1 MGAAEPRPIL
11 LLLSVLALTQ
21 TETQAS
27 AGSHSLRY
35 FVTTTSGP
43 GVREPRVIIVGYVD
57 NIEFMSFDSDAESP
71 RTEPRGS
78 WVKRMGQ
85 KFWEEEVKYAESY
98 AQRAREN
105 LRLALSVYNHSS
117 NDSHTIQ
124 CLIGCEIGPDGR
136 LIRGEYAHA
145 YDGNDYL
152 SLNEDLHSW
161 TAGDTSAQI
170 AADKWKADGVAGRIR
185 AILEGR
191 CVETLLR
198 HLEIGKKTLQRT
210 DPPKAHVTHH
220 LRLEGDV
227 TLRCWALGFYPA
239 EITLTWQRDGEDQ
252 IQDME
257 LVETRPAGDG
267 TFQKWAAVVVPS
279 GDEERYT
286 CLVHHEGLPEPLI
299 LRWEP
304 SFWPKIGMTVGV
316 VLLGVVIAGVVAAV
330 VTMRRSKGRE
340 GKGTSSHAAS
350 KSSRGTVTVTSSRVS
365 VVLCPVY
372 HTWDLMLTVLSE
384 FRLLDYSKTK

>member
-1 MGAAEPRPIL
+1 MGAEEPRPIL

-257 LVETRPAGDG
+257 LVDTRPAGDG

-304 SFWPKIGMTVGV
+304 PPSPTTPIMGIIAGLI
-316 VLLGVVIAGVVAAV
+316 LLGVLVAGAVAVIVMRKSTVGSHSVPQAG
-330 VTMRRSKGRE
+330 
-340 GKGTSSHAAS
+340 
-350 KSSRGTVTVTSSRVS
+350 
-365 VVLCPVY
+365 LN
-372 HTWDLMLTVLSE
+372 LTL
-384 FRLLDYSKTK
+384 

>member
-1 MGAAEPRPIL
+1 MGSTVLCIL
-11 LLLSVLALTQ
+11 LLLIATLLAPI
-21 TETQAS
+21 QAPADFPAPGDGQLLPS
-27 AGSHSLRY
+27 SLLQSPSGDLRLSPFPAGAKVPRSDRVHGRLATFPGSHAMRY
-35 FVTTTSGP
+35 FITVFYNP
-43 GVREPRVIIVGYVD
+43 GYDKRLRFMVMGYVD
-57 NIEFMSFDSDAESP
+57 NTQILGFDSEASQ
-71 RTEPRGS
+71 RVEPRVPFMAQDPEHLEELTLFGRRVLLIGRIELWTLFSFGS
-78 WVKRMGQ
+78 
-85 KFWEEEVKYAESY
+85 
-98 AQRAREN
+98 QRE
-105 LRLALSVYNHSS
+105 

-136 LIRGEYAHA
+136 LIRGYYAHA
-145 YDGNDYL
+145 YDGKDYL

-161 TAGDTSAQI
+161 TAGDTLAQI
-170 AADKWKADGVAGRIR
+170 AANKWKADGVAGRIR

-198 HLEIGKKTLQRT
+198 HLEIGKETLQRT

-220 LRLEGDV
+220 LRHEGDV

-267 TFQKWAAVVVPS
+267 TFQKWAAVVVPP

-286 CLVHHEGLPEPLI
+286 CLVHHEGLPEPLT

-304 SFWPKIGMTVGV
+304 SSWSKIGMTVGV
-316 VLLGVVIAGVVAAV
+316 VLLGVVIAGAVAAI
-330 VTMRRSKGRE
+330 VTMRKSTGME
-340 GKGTSSHAAS
+340 GVG
-350 KSSRGTVTVTSSRVS
+350 V
-365 VVLCPVY
+365 
-372 HTWDLMLTVLSE
+372 
-384 FRLLDYSKTK
+384 

>member
-1 MGAAEPRPIL
+1 MEAPTLRPIL
-11 LLLSVLALTQ
+11 LLLSVLALTK
-21 TETQAS
+21 TEETQTS

-57 NIEFMSFDSDAESP
+57 DTEFMSFDSDAESP

-105 LRLALSVYNHSS
+105 LRLAMSVYNHSS
-117 NDSHTIQ
+117 DGSHTIQ
-124 CLIGCEIGPDGR
+124 CLIGCEVGPDGR
-136 LIRGEYAHA
+136 LIRGYYAHA
-145 YDGNDYL
+145 YDGKDYL
-152 SLNEDLHSW
+152 SLNEDLSSW

-170 AADKWKADGVAGRIR
+170 AAHKWKADGVADRIR

-198 HLEIGKKTLQRT
+198 HLEIGKETLQRT

-220 LRLEGDV
+220 PRPPKGDV
-227 TLRCWALGFYPA
+227 TLRCWALGFYPV

-252 IQDME
+252 MQDME
-257 LVETRPAGDG
+257 LAETRPAGDG

-279 GDEERYT
+279 GDEQRYT

-304 SFWPKIGMTVGV
+304 SSWPNIGMTVGV
-316 VLLGVVIAGVVAAV
+316 VLLGVVLTGAVAAIV
-330 VTMRRSKGRE
+330 MMRKRSSTAPQAGFE
-340 GKGTSSHAAS
+340 
-350 KSSRGTVTVTSSRVS
+350 
-365 VVLCPVY
+365 
-372 HTWDLMLTVLSE
+372 LTV
-384 FRLLDYSKTK
+384 

>member
-1 MGAAEPRPIL
+1 MASRPP
-11 LLLSVLALTQ
+11 
-21 TETQAS
+21 
-27 AGSHSLRY
+27 GSHTLRY

-71 RTEPRGS
+71 RTESRGS

-105 LRLALSVYNHSS
+105 LQLALSVYNHSS

-136 LIRGEYAHA
+136 LIRGYYAHA
-145 YDGNDYL
+145 YDGKDYL

-161 TAGDTSAQI
+161 TAGDTLAQI
-170 AADKWKADGVAGRIR
+170 AANKWKADGVAGRIR

-198 HLEIGKKTLQRT
+198 HLEIGKETLQRT

-220 LRLEGDV
+220 LRHEGDV

-267 TFQKWAAVVVPS
+267 TFQKWAAVVVPP

-286 CLVHHEGLPEPLI
+286 CLVHHEGLPEPLT
-299 LRWEP
+299 LRWGKEGTP
-304 SFWPKIGMTVGV
+304 IMGIIAGL
-316 VLLGVVIAGVVAAV
+316 VLLGVLVCGAVAAIV
-330 VTMRRSKGRE
+330 MRKSTGRI
-340 GKGTSSHAAS
+340 
-350 KSSRGTVTVTSSRVS
+350 RTV
-365 VVLCPVY
+365 
-372 HTWDLMLTVLSE
+372 SE
-384 FRLLDYSKTK
+384 ILALLRNFKPWM

>member
-1 MGAAEPRPIL
+1 MASRPP
-11 LLLSVLALTQ
+11 
-21 TETQAS
+21 
-27 AGSHSLRY
+27 GSHTLRY

-71 RTEPRGS
+71 RTESRGS

-105 LRLALSVYNHSS
+105 LQLALSVYNHSS

-136 LIRGEYAHA
+136 LIRGYYAHA
-145 YDGNDYL
+145 YDGKDYL

-161 TAGDTSAQI
+161 TAGDTLAQI
-170 AADKWKADGVAGRIR
+170 AANKWKADGVAGRIR

-198 HLEIGKKTLQRT
+198 HLEIGKETLQRT
-210 DPPKAHVTHH
+210 
-220 LRLEGDV
+220 
-227 TLRCWALGFYPA
+227 A

-267 TFQKWAAVVVPS
+267 TFQKWAAVVVPP

-286 CLVHHEGLPEPLI
+286 CLVHHEGLPEPLT

-304 SFWPKIGMTVGV
+304 PPSPTTPIMGIIAGL
-316 VLLGVVIAGVVAAV
+316 VLLGVLVCGAVAAIV
-330 VTMRRSKGRE
+330 MRKSTGRI
-340 GKGTSSHAAS
+340 
-350 KSSRGTVTVTSSRVS
+350 RTV
-365 VVLCPVY
+365 
-372 HTWDLMLTVLSE
+372 SE
-384 FRLLDYSKTK
+384 ILALLRNFKPWM